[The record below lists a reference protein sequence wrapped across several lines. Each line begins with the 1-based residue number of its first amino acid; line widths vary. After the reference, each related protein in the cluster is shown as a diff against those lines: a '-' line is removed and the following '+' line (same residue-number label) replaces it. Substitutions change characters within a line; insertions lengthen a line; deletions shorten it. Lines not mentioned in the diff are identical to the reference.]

1 MLTAVRHHGLLTDG
15 WTHGSQLPG
24 TGNVHPCRYIY
35 QNPHP
40 LVSIHTALHLPRL
53 KVTVYPTE
61 KASLPPNMTDTHTTP
76 YEKDYTSPAVPVI
89 QVNGENIE
97 VNETT
102 ERYVSCVGSTNLQGT
117 HGTYM
122 TLSLRNKHSPLCNQV
137 VTACDSGRTLEESLR
152 AHREHQQAKINELQ
166 VSHSGLD
173 FVSRRNSELLSRNS
187 WKIAR

>member
-1 MLTAVRHHGLLTDG
+1 
-15 WTHGSQLPG
+15 
-24 TGNVHPCRYIY
+24 
-35 QNPHP
+35 
-40 LVSIHTALHLPRL
+40 
-53 KVTVYPTE
+53 
-61 KASLPPNMTDTHTTP
+61 MTDTHTTP

-89 QVNGENIE
+89 QVNGENVE

-152 AHREHQQAKINELQ
+152 AHREHQQAKINESDLISFPYRS
-166 VSHSGLD
+166 VSPGLISFPGD
-173 FVSRRNSELLSRNS
+173 VLNCYPGTHGRLL
-187 WKIAR
+187 ADGL